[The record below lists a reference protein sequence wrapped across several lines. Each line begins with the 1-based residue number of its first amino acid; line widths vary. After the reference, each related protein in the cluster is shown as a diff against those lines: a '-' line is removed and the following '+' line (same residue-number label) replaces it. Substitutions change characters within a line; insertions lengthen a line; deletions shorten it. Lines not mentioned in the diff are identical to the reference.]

1 MKRRKARELA
11 LAFLY
16 QMEIRDEIDGF
27 SDDILT
33 EFLTEQEIEDEE
45 IAGFTRI
52 LVKGTIQNLPFIDKK
67 LSECSINWSL
77 KRMPYIDRNIL
88 RIAAYELLF
97 LDTVPVLVSINEA
110 IEMAKKYSSKDS
122 SKFVNGVLHRLK
134 EEYARKKNVTP
145 LMEDEKK

>member
-16 QMEIRDEIDGF
+16 QMEIRDELDEF

-52 LVKGTIQNLPFIDKK
+52 LVKGTIQNLHFIDKK

-122 SKFVNGVLHRLK
+122 SKFVNGVLHRIK